1 MIILK
6 GLVLGFG
13 DHRVLDGLDLTIGN
27 GETMVVIGPSGCG
40 KSVLLKCVMGLLKVE
55 AGSIL
60 VDEQDVTRINRRE
73 LYEVRKRFGMVFQ
86 SSALFDS
93 LTVGENV
100 SLALR
105 EHTNLSAGEIK
116 KTVEE
121 KLALVGLSDAEPLK
135 PAELSGGMKKRVAVA
150 RAIVMSPDYVLY
162 DEPTTGLDPITADRI
177 DDLIRDLQ
185 SKLSITSVAVTHDM
199 KSAYKIGD
207 TIAMLHKGR
216 INFIGTPE
224 ETRGSDDPVVKQFI
238 QGRWKKPQDTKL
250 ESRLMT
256 GSE

>member
-1 MIILK
+1 MIDLK
-6 GLVLGFG
+6 GLTLSFG
-13 DHRVLDGLDLTIGN
+13 DHTVLDGLSLSIGD

-55 AGSIL
+55 SGKIL
-60 VDEQDVTRINRRE
+60 VDDVDVASITRNE
-73 LYEVRKRFGMVFQ
+73 LYQLRKRFGMVFQ

-93 LTVGENV
+93 LTVGENI

-105 EHTNLSAGEIK
+105 EHTTLSTDKIRA
-116 KTVEE
+116 TVEE
-121 KLALVGLSDAEPLK
+121 KLSMVGLSGTEHLR

-150 RAIVMSPDYVLY
+150 RAIVMDPDYVLY

-207 TIAMLHKGR
+207 RIAMLHKGR
-216 INFIGTPE
+216 ITFTGTPD
-224 ETRGSDDPVVKQFI
+224 ETKNTDDPVVKQFI
-238 QGRWKKPQDTKL
+238 EGRWKKPRDTKL
-250 ESRLMT
+250 ESRLES
-256 GSE
+256 GLR